1 MSKKKIFIILG
12 GVLVLLLILS
22 SMFGGKRTLP
32 EVTTVIAKINSI
44 TEKVS
49 ASGKIQ
55 PEMEV
60 NISAE
65 VSGQLIQLPV
75 KEGDDVEIDDL
86 LAEINPDV
94 YIASRN
100 RAQAAV
106 NTSRSNLASAKASK
120 ATSEAN
126 LFVAEKAWNRA
137 KNLFRDGVVSQADY
151 DQSEAAYK
159 TALANITSTSEGV
172 NSANFAIL
180 SAEASLQEA
189 LDNLSRTKLIAPQA
203 GIVTALVKEI
213 GESVQGNGFTAGE
226 VVMKISN
233 LDMMEVDVE
242 VNESDIISV
251 SMGNT
256 AEIEVDAYL
265 DYTFTGIVTEIGN
278 TALNA
283 SSNGF
288 NLDQV
293 TNFSVKIRI
302 NPSSYADLK
311 VSVAPFRP
319 GMSATVDILT
329 KTVSDV
335 VSVPIQCVTT
345 RKADEETSDEGEGNG
360 NDAELG
366 VFVLEGSEAVWTV
379 VETGIQDNRIIE
391 IISGLRSDDIVIS
404 GPYDMVARKL
414 ESGDEVEFDSAV
426 EDSEEKSGSS
436 FSISIN

>member
-1 MSKKKIFIILG
+1 MSKKKIFLILG
-12 GVLVLLLILS
+12 GIVVVLLVLS
-22 SMFGGKRTLP
+22 SVFGGKRTLP
-32 EVTTVIAKINSI
+32 EVTTVIAEIHSI

-65 VSGQLIQLPV
+65 VSGTLIQLPV
-75 KEGDDVEIDDL
+75 KEGDYVEEGDL

-94 YIASRN
+94 YLSARN

-106 NTSRSNLASAKASK
+106 NTSLSNLASAKASK

-126 LFVAEKAWNRA
+126 LFVAEKAWDRTV
-137 KNLFRDGVVSQADY
+137 KLFRDGVVSQADY
-151 DQSEAAYK
+151 DKSEAAIK
-159 TALANITSTSEGV
+159 TAKANLTSASEGV
-172 NSANFAIL
+172 NSANYAIL
-180 SAEASLQEA
+180 SARASLQEA

-226 VVMKISN
+226 IVMKISN
-233 LDMMEVDVE
+233 LDLMEVDVE

-251 SMGNT
+251 NLGNT

-265 DYTFTGIVTEIGN
+265 DHSFLGSVTEIGN

-283 SSNGF
+283 SSKGF

-302 NPSSYADLK
+302 SPSSYADLK
-311 VSVAPFRP
+311 NSSAPFRP

-329 KTVSDV
+329 NTVTDV
-335 VSVPIQCVTT
+335 VSIPIQCVTT
-345 RKADEETSDEGEGNG
+345 RKAEDDNSNE
-360 NDAELG
+360 AEFG
-366 VFVLEGSEAVWTV
+366 VFLLDGSEAVWTI

-391 IISGLRSDDIVIS
+391 IISGLKAGDIVVR

-414 ESGDEVEFDSAV
+414 ESGDNVES
-426 EDSEEKSGSS
+426 DSEEAETEENSGSS
-436 FSISIN
+436 FSISFN